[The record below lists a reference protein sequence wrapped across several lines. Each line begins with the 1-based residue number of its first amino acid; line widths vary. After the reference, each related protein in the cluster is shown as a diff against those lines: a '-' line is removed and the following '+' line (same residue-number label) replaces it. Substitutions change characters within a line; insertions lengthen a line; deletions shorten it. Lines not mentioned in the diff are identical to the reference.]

1 VKRVEIIANR
11 SVQED
16 LMDAMAEAGL
26 DGAYT
31 LIPAAQGA
39 GRQGRRSGEA
49 AWPEENFILIR
60 YGDEAE
66 ARAMAELVARL
77 KVAFPHEGIKC
88 YILG

>member
-1 VKRVEIIANR
+1 MKRVEIIANR

-26 DGAYT
+26 GGSYT

-39 GRQGRRSGEA
+39 GRQGLRTGEA

-60 YGDEAE
+60 YGDETE
-66 ARAMAELVARL
+66 ARALAELVAHL
-77 KVAFPHEGIKC
+77 KEAFPHEGIKC
-88 YILG
+88 YVMG